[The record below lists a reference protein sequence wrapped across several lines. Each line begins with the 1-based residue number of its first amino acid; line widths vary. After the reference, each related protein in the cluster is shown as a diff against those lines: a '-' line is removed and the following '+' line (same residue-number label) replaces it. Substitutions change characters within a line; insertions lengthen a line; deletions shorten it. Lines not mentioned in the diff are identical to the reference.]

1 MTHRFRGMLF
11 ANPTNKRFAMEQ
23 ELIAQTTSSL
33 FAVAPGVWGR
43 KEVFANLYFI
53 QDRVSGEFVMVDAG
67 LAWSAPNIKKVVTD
81 LFGEGNKPAAIILT
95 HGHFDHV
102 GALRTLLKEWDV
114 PVYAH
119 SLELPYLTGQSAY
132 PPPDATVGGG
142 MMSAMSFLYPKGPI
156 DIREYVRAL
165 PHDNT
170 LPGLPEWKYLHTPG
184 HSPGHIS
191 LFRESDKVLIAGDA
205 FVTTKAESAI
215 HALTYMKHFSGPPKY
230 FTCNWASA
238 KLSVLKLAALDP
250 EVVAT
255 GHGAPMRGS
264 EMRNQLGVLSRHF
277 DELAVPETGRYVSEP
292 AVTNESGVVFLP
304 HQTETIPTSVKVIAA
319 SAVVISLGF
328 LLYSQTRKQLA

>member
-1 MTHRFRGMLF
+1 
-11 ANPTNKRFAMEQ
+11 MEQ
-23 ELIAQTTSSL
+23 ELIAQTTSNL

-43 KEVFANLYFI
+43 KEVFTNLYFV
-53 QDRVSGEFVMVDAG
+53 QDRISGEWVMVDAG
-67 LAWSAPNIKKVVTD
+67 MRWSAPNIKRVVTD
-81 LFGEGNKPAAIILT
+81 LFGEGNRPSAIILT

-102 GALRTLLKEWDV
+102 GALRTLLQEWDV

-119 SLELPYLTGQSAY
+119 TLELPYLTGQSAY
-132 PPPDATVGGG
+132 PPPDPNVGGG
-142 MMSAMSFLYPKGPI
+142 MMASLSFMYPKGPI
-156 DIREYVRAL
+156 DIREYVRPL
-165 PHDNT
+165 PGDNSV
-170 LPGLPEWKYLHTPG
+170 PGLPEWKYIHTPG

-205 FVTTKAESAI
+205 FVTTKVESAL
-215 HALTYMKHFSGPPKY
+215 HALTYMKHFSGPPRY

-255 GHGAPMRGS
+255 GHGVPMRGS

-277 DELAVPETGRYVSEP
+277 DELAVPTTGRYVSEP

-304 HQTETIPTSVKVIAA
+304 HQQESIPTSVKVLAA
-319 SAVVISLGF
+319 SAVIISLGF
-328 LLYSQTRKQLA
+328 LLYNQTRKQLA

>member
-1 MTHRFRGMLF
+1 
-11 ANPTNKRFAMEQ
+11 MEQ
-23 ELIAQTTSSL
+23 ELIAQTTSNL

-53 QDRVSGEFVMVDAG
+53 QDRVSGEWVMVDAG
-67 LAWSAPNIKKVVTD
+67 LAWSASNIKKVVTD
-81 LFGEGNKPAAIILT
+81 LFGEGNKPSAIILT

-102 GALRTLLKEWDV
+102 GALQSLLKEWDV

-119 SLELPYLTGQSAY
+119 SLELPYLTGQSSY

-142 MMSAMSFLYPKGPI
+142 MMAAMSFLYPKGPI
-156 DIREYVRAL
+156 DIREHVRAL
-165 PHDNT
+165 PYDNT
-170 LPGLPEWKYLHTPG
+170 LPGLPEWKYIHTPG

-191 LFRESDKVLIAGDA
+191 LFREADKVLIAGDA
-205 FVTTKAESAI
+205 FVTTKSESAL
-215 HALTYMKHFSGPPKY
+215 HALTYMKHLSGPPRY

-238 KLSVLKLAALDP
+238 KLSVLKLTALDP
-250 EVVAT
+250 EVVAA
-255 GHGAPMRGS
+255 GHGAPMRGA

-304 HQTETIPTSVKVIAA
+304 HQTETIPTSVKLIAA
-319 SAVVISLGF
+319 SAVIISVGF
-328 LLYSQTRKQLA
+328 LLYNQTKRQLA